1 MTRSKRL
8 HVSLSIHYT
17 GIGFTSAAVAL
28 ARHMPETFEP
38 VLYLPQVH
46 GALPPG
52 INAVRPLP
60 EFTPAFI
67 AWRPSVVAWAKR
79 RNEENLLRAIRREGP
94 GAVVWL
100 WPGAST
106 QLQRELKAAGAIVI
120 REMINTHQGTAR
132 RVLDAEYKRLGMP
145 PTHGITDAAQRRE
158 EEVLSLSDFVV
169 SPSECVDA
177 SLLEWGIGEDRIIR
191 STFGWSPED
200 FAGTSKAEIPGEG
213 IKALFVG
220 SVGIRKGVHLALAA
234 WDRAGVKG
242 TFVVVGAV
250 EPEGESLIA
259 PYRGRDD
266 ISFAAFTRD
275 LASLYRAADFMFFPS
290 LEEGAPLVCYQAG
303 GCGLPIVTGPMGQGR
318 LVEHGVTGFVAD
330 PHDEDALA
338 SYIRTLAENELLR
351 KEMGQRIRER
361 ALKLD
366 FRSAAADRARAFANK
381 GLADGSA

>member
-17 GIGFTSAAVAL
+17 GIAFTSAAVAL
-28 ARHMPETFEP
+28 ARHMPQPFEP
-38 VLYLPQVH
+38 VLYIPQVH
-46 GALPPG
+46 GSLPPDV
-52 INAVRPLP
+52 AHVRPFPPLLP
-60 EFTPAFI
+60 PAI
-67 AWRPSVVAWAKR
+67 AYRPAVMDWAKR
-79 RNEENLLRAIRREGP
+79 RNEQNLLRAVRSEGP
-94 GAVVWL
+94 GAVVWA
-100 WPGAST
+100 WPGASIE
-106 QLQRELKAAGAIVI
+106 LLRELKAAGATII
-120 REMINTHQGTAR
+120 QEMINTHQSTAR
-132 RVLDAEYKRLGMP
+132 RILDAEYARLDLP
-145 PTHGITDAAQRRE
+145 PSHGITDEVERRQR
-158 EEVLSLSDFVV
+158 EVLELSDFVV

-177 SLLEWGIGEDRIIR
+177 SLLEWGVGEDRIIR

-200 FAGTSKAEIPGEG
+200 FVGDSKADIPGEG

-220 SVGIRKGVHLALAA
+220 SVGVRKGIHLALAA

-242 TFVVVGAV
+242 TFAVVGAV
-250 EPEGESLIA
+250 EPEAEHLIA

-266 ISFAAFTRD
+266 IQFVAFTRD

-330 PHDEDALA
+330 PHDAEALA
-338 SYIRTLAENELLR
+338 SHIRSVAGDEPLR
-351 KEMGQRIRER
+351 RKMGQRIRER

-366 FRSAAADRARAFANK
+366 FASAAAQRAWLFAEK
-381 GLADGSA
+381 GLADGVA